1 MSHSSPLTIRLI
13 RRLPS
18 DSNEDDT
25 IRIRRNSDTDSFDM
39 EYTDSCPDGKKIIQ
53 HFQDVSFNDVLE
65 YLRCILENCHI
76 DEEAY
81 HSIQIDPI

>member
-1 MSHSSPLTIRLI
+1 
-13 RRLPS
+13 
-18 DSNEDDT
+18 
-25 IRIRRNSDTDSFDM
+25 M